1 MRESRDRRTM
11 WNWRVWGEHQRPE
24 ELWLGSLAGQGGNF
38 RFEGEGMGRSELPAV
53 ETNTDVGLGCPRY
66 PKKQSA
72 SVGGGSPTEQQV
84 EPGNK
89 AFTSPIAGGHK
100 RQTLGP

>member
-1 MRESRDRRTM
+1 MGRASEA
-11 WNWRVWGEHQRPE
+11 E

>member
-1 MRESRDRRTM
+1 M
-11 WNWRVWGEHQRPE
+11 WGGHQRPE

-38 RFEGEGMGRSELPAV
+38 RFEGEGVGRSELPAV

-66 PKKQSA
+66 RKKQSA
-72 SVGGGSPTEQQV
+72 SIERGPPQQNTV

-89 AFTSPIAGGHK
+89 AFTSPMAGGHK